1 MGYGSRYAVGCRFQG
16 IARQIHRA
24 GNVRV
29 EGLLL
34 RCCRHFDCDD
44 MKKALLFFIVLL
56 SLVSCSRKTTS
67 VEKEFMDSVR
77 IERRDTLI
85 QRQIL
90 TIADT
95 VYLSDTVFISELKM
109 VTVDADGK
117 VLRTDTEREKKI
129 ISNRN
134 AKHYV
139 NAKQE
144 ERQTSVTDKEE
155 TRKEKENKTVKEKP
169 PILQRFKDS
178 LFQFAAVLL
187 MIIGAWYYFVYS
199 KRSRSKNNP

>member
-1 MGYGSRYAVGCRFQG
+1 
-16 IARQIHRA
+16 
-24 GNVRV
+24 
-29 EGLLL
+29 
-34 RCCRHFDCDD
+34 

-67 VEKEFMDSVR
+67 VEKEFTDSVR

-95 VYLSDTVFISELKM
+95 VYLSDTVFVYELKM

-117 VLRTDTEREKKI
+117 VIRTDTEREKKI
-129 ISNRN
+129 ISTRD
-134 AKHYV
+134 AKHFV
-139 NAKQE
+139 NAQQE
-144 ERQTSVTDKEE
+144 EQQTSVTDKKEARRE
-155 TRKEKENKTVKEKP
+155 KEKETVKEKP

-178 LFQFAAVLL
+178 LFQLAAVLL

>member
-1 MGYGSRYAVGCRFQG
+1 
-16 IARQIHRA
+16 
-24 GNVRV
+24 
-29 EGLLL
+29 
-34 RCCRHFDCDD
+34 
-44 MKKALLFFIVLL
+44 MKKELLFFIVLL

-67 VEKEFMDSVR
+67 VEKEFTDSVR

-95 VYLSDTVFISELKM
+95 VYLSDTVFITELTM
-109 VTVDADGK
+109 VTVDSDGK

-129 ISNRN
+129 ISNRD
-134 AKHYV
+134 AKHFI

-144 ERQTSVTDKEE
+144 EQQTSVTDKEE
-155 TRKEKENKTVKEKP
+155 TRNEKENKTVKEKP

-187 MIIGAWYYFVYS
+187 MMIGAWYYFVYS
-199 KRSRSKNNP
+199 KRSKKRG

>member
-1 MGYGSRYAVGCRFQG
+1 
-16 IARQIHRA
+16 
-24 GNVRV
+24 
-29 EGLLL
+29 
-34 RCCRHFDCDD
+34 
-44 MKKALLFFIVLL
+44 MKKVLFFFIVLL

-67 VEKEFMDSVR
+67 VEKEFTDSVR
-77 IERRDTLI
+77 IERCDTLI

-95 VYLSDTVFISELKM
+95 IYLSDTVFVSELKM

-134 AKHYV
+134 AKHFI

-144 ERQTSVTDKEE
+144 EQQTSVNDKKE
-155 TRKEKENKTVKEKP
+155 TRKEKEKENKTVKEKP

-199 KRSRSKNNP
+199 KRSKKRG

>member
-1 MGYGSRYAVGCRFQG
+1 
-16 IARQIHRA
+16 
-24 GNVRV
+24 
-29 EGLLL
+29 
-34 RCCRHFDCDD
+34 

-67 VEKEFMDSVR
+67 VEKEFTDSVR

-95 VYLSDTVFISELKM
+95 VYLSDTVFVYELKM

-117 VLRTDTEREKKI
+117 VLRTDTERENKI

-134 AKHYV
+134 AKHYINV
-139 NAKQE
+139 KQE
-144 ERQTSVTDKEE
+144 EQQTSVTDKEE

-199 KRSRSKNNP
+199 KRSKK

>member
-1 MGYGSRYAVGCRFQG
+1 
-16 IARQIHRA
+16 
-24 GNVRV
+24 
-29 EGLLL
+29 
-34 RCCRHFDCDD
+34 

-67 VEKEFMDSVR
+67 IEKEFTDSVR

-95 VYLSDTVFISELKM
+95 VYLSDTVFVYELKM
-109 VTVDADGK
+109 VTVDEDGK

-134 AKHYV
+134 AKHYI

-169 PILQRFKDS
+169 PIMQRFKDS

-199 KRSRSKNNP
+199 KRSKK

>member
-1 MGYGSRYAVGCRFQG
+1 
-16 IARQIHRA
+16 
-24 GNVRV
+24 
-29 EGLLL
+29 
-34 RCCRHFDCDD
+34 

-67 VEKEFMDSVR
+67 VEKEFTDSVR

-95 VYLSDTVFISELKM
+95 VYLSDTVFVYELKM
-109 VTVDADGK
+109 VTIDEDGK

-129 ISNRN
+129 ISNRD
-134 AKHYV
+134 AKHYF

-144 ERQTSVTDKEE
+144 EQQTSVTDKEE

-199 KRSRSKNNP
+199 KRSKKRG

>member
-1 MGYGSRYAVGCRFQG
+1 
-16 IARQIHRA
+16 
-24 GNVRV
+24 
-29 EGLLL
+29 
-34 RCCRHFDCDD
+34 

-67 VEKEFMDSVR
+67 VEKEFTDSVR

-95 VYLSDTVFISELKM
+95 VYLSDTVFISELTM

-117 VLRTDTEREKKI
+117 VIRTDTEREKKI
-129 ISNRN
+129 ISNRD
-134 AKHYV
+134 AKHFV
-139 NAKQE
+139 NAQQE
-144 ERQTSVTDKEE
+144 EQQTSITDKKEARRE
-155 TRKEKENKTVKEKP
+155 KEKETVKEKS

-199 KRSRSKNNP
+199 KRSKKRG

>member
-1 MGYGSRYAVGCRFQG
+1 
-16 IARQIHRA
+16 
-24 GNVRV
+24 
-29 EGLLL
+29 
-34 RCCRHFDCDD
+34 
-44 MKKALLFFIVLL
+44 MKKALLFFFVLL

-67 VEKEFMDSVR
+67 VEKEFTDSVR

-95 VYLSDTVFISELKM
+95 VYLSDTVFITELTM
-109 VTVDADGK
+109 VTVDSDGK
-117 VLRTDTEREKKI
+117 VIRTDTEREKKI
-129 ISNRN
+129 ISNRD
-134 AKHYV
+134 AKHFI
-139 NAKQE
+139 NAQRE
-144 ERQTSVTDKEE
+144 QRQTSVTDKEE

-199 KRSRSKNNP
+199 KRSKKRG

>member
-1 MGYGSRYAVGCRFQG
+1 
-16 IARQIHRA
+16 
-24 GNVRV
+24 
-29 EGLLL
+29 
-34 RCCRHFDCDD
+34 

-67 VEKEFMDSVR
+67 VEKEFTDSVR

-95 VYLSDTVFISELKM
+95 VYLSDTVFVYELKM
-109 VTVDADGK
+109 VTVDSDGK
-117 VLRTDTEREKKI
+117 VLRTDAEREKKI

-134 AKHYV
+134 AKHYI

-199 KRSRSKNNP
+199 KRSKKRG

>member
-1 MGYGSRYAVGCRFQG
+1 
-16 IARQIHRA
+16 
-24 GNVRV
+24 
-29 EGLLL
+29 
-34 RCCRHFDCDD
+34 

-67 VEKEFMDSVR
+67 IEKEFTDSVR

-95 VYLSDTVFISELKM
+95 VYLSDTVFVYELKM
-109 VTVDADGK
+109 VTVDEDGR

-134 AKHYV
+134 AKHYI

-169 PILQRFKDS
+169 PIMQRFKDS

-199 KRSRSKNNP
+199 KRSKK

>member
-1 MGYGSRYAVGCRFQG
+1 
-16 IARQIHRA
+16 
-24 GNVRV
+24 
-29 EGLLL
+29 
-34 RCCRHFDCDD
+34 

-67 VEKEFMDSVR
+67 VEKEFTDSVR
-77 IERRDTLI
+77 MRRDTLI

-95 VYLSDTVFISELKM
+95 VYISDTVFVSELKM

-134 AKHYV
+134 AKHII

-144 ERQTSVTDKEE
+144 EQQTSVTDKEE

-178 LFQFAAVLL
+178 LFQLAAVLL

-199 KRSRSKNNP
+199 KRSKK

>member
-1 MGYGSRYAVGCRFQG
+1 
-16 IARQIHRA
+16 
-24 GNVRV
+24 
-29 EGLLL
+29 
-34 RCCRHFDCDD
+34 

-67 VEKEFMDSVR
+67 VEKEFTDSVR

-95 VYLSDTVFISELKM
+95 VYLSDTVFITELTM
-109 VTVDADGK
+109 VTVDSDGK

-129 ISNRN
+129 ISNRD
-134 AKHYV
+134 AKHFI
-139 NAKQE
+139 NAQRE
-144 ERQTSVTDKEE
+144 QRQTSVTDKEE
-155 TRKEKENKTVKEKP
+155 TRKENKTVKEKP
-169 PILQRFKDS
+169 PILQRFKDC

-199 KRSRSKNNP
+199 KRSKK